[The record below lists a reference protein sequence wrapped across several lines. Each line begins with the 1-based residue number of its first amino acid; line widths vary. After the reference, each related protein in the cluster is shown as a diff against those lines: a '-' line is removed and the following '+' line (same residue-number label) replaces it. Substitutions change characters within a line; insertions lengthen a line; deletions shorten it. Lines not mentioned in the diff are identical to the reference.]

1 VRARVDGTPA
11 RESIQPDVMTDK
23 GRKARPSPM
32 DDTGTNQ
39 WNVPGTAAGISL
51 LDHVAHELL
60 MPPDQAADLID
71 FGSIQ
76 VNGRQECNPGRRLH
90 PGDLVQV
97 FWPRGGTKRFYELR
111 PENILYRDREIF
123 AYNKE
128 ASIPSQQTPSDA
140 YNNLYAAVYRHLIA
154 EGVSNPYV
162 ALHHRLDRET
172 SGVMIFA
179 LDRSANRRLGAGFEQ
194 KKIKKEYLAWVDG
207 RPPRDA
213 WVSREDIGR
222 SGGRYVACGRGRG
235 KSAET
240 AFQVIHATADRTLVL
255 ARPLTG
261 RTHQIRLHLV
271 AAGHPVVGD
280 RLYGGPAAPRLY
292 LHAHR
297 LALSH
302 PATGAPLTLTA
313 PLPPDWLSPEVAP
326 IPD

>member
-1 VRARVDGTPA
+1 
-11 RESIQPDVMTDK
+11 M
-23 GRKARPSPM
+23 PS
-32 DDTGTNQ
+32 
-39 WNVPGTAAGISL
+39 
-51 LDHVAHELL
+51 
-60 MPPDQAADLID
+60 DQAWDLID

-76 VNGRQECNPGRRLH
+76 VNGLQERNPGRPLH
-90 PGDLVQV
+90 PGDFVQV
-97 FWPRGGTKRFYELR
+97 FWPRNGTKRFYEIR

-128 ASIPSQQTPSDA
+128 SSIPSQQTPSDA

-162 ALHHRLDRET
+162 ALHHRLDKET

-194 KKIKKEYLAWVDG
+194 KKIKKEYLAWVMG
-207 RPPRDA
+207 SPPRDA
-213 WVSREDIGR
+213 WVSREDISR
-222 SGGRYVACGRGRG
+222 VGGRYVACARGQG
-235 KSAET
+235 KPAET
-240 AFQVIHATADRTLVL
+240 AFRVIHATADRTLVL

-297 LALSH
+297 LTFSH
-302 PATGAPLTLTA
+302 PATGAHLILTA
-313 PLPPDWLSPEVAP
+313 PLPPDWLFPEAAP
-326 IPD
+326 NPD